1 MSETTPQNQFQEL
14 FLGLDYFK
22 RNRAVEEIKKR
33 CNVSEQSWNNWWSGR
48 KTPKATSIRIIVD
61 IISEIKHSDDPSTD
75 IH

>member
-1 MSETTPQNQFQEL
+1 MSETKPQNQFQEL

-22 RNRAVEEIKKR
+22 RNKAVEEIKKK

-61 IISEIKHSDDPSTD
+61 IISETKHNNDTNTD